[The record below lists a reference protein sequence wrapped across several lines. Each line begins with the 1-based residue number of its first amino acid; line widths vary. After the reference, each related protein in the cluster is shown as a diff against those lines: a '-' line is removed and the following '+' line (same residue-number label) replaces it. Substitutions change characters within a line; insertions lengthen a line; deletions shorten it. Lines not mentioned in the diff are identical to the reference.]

1 MKLIHLAPFVALT
14 AVPSAAIS
22 VARAADVAVSR
33 TTLQRTWAQ
42 RPPLALR
49 NLSRLS
55 ASVLASMPCWRDCTT
70 QCGWSFQG
78 CLRQDRLDICL
89 GGNNQCELFCLKQC
103 RPLGGP
109 LVSWTDY

>member
-1 MKLIHLAPFVALT
+1 MKLIHLSLLLAL
-14 AVPSAAIS
+14 AALDRAAIS
-22 VARAADVAVSR
+22 SATAADVAISR
-33 TTLQRTWAQ
+33 RTVQRTWVQ

-55 ASVLASMPCWRDCTT
+55 ASVLASTPCWRECTT

-78 CLRQDRLDICL
+78 CLRQDRLDLCL